1 MQQRVGNAVLE
12 FEKKEVRSPSC
23 SSFSADANFTKNF
36 LLCKVIWDWCISP
49 FAEPAGQGKR
59 QSLFPAVG
67 SLRSPAGILLL
78 RGGFPVLW
86 VIELISFLWQS
97 NGHYGHFYL
106 GQKHTLKKRH
116 NPTIDFEEERTI
128 YHLMVH
134 ADRPRFRAITQLENW
149 AKKSH
154 FRQKIIYSRIW

>member
-116 NPTIDFEEERTI
+116 NPTIDLRRRGQFI
-128 YHLMVH
+128 IWW
-134 ADRPRFRAITQLENW
+134 FTQIGHVLEQ
-149 AKKSH
+149 SH
-154 FRQKIIYSRIW
+154 SWKIEQKSRILDKK